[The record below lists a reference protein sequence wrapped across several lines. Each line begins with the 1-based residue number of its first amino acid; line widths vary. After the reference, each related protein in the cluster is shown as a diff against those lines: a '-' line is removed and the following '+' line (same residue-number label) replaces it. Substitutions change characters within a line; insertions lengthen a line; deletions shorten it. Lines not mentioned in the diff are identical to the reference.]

1 MLTSDIQDLILS
13 DFQLLLVLTCDES
26 MRDFS
31 PGEFHPDASQAV
43 GGYGAL
49 NKPLSLGCHFWGSLQ
64 VPRSTW
70 GTILNMTWDFY
81 SSNFDGY
88 GTENRKVISTFSVI
102 SIKMIQNGGFQ
113 FCPEKWSKSFN
124 HGDDWES
131 SVTWEPTS
139 SGGTFDQS
147 GLFLCQIWAVLEAD
161 GSGPRT
167 KALQCL
173 WCLKVGNT

>member
-49 NKPLSLGCHFWGSLQ
+49 NKPLSSGCHFWGSLQ

-70 GTILNMTWDFY
+70 GTILIMTWDFY

-88 GTENRKVISTFSVI
+88 GTGENQKVISTLSTL
-102 SIKMIQNGGFQ
+102 SLKMIQNGGFQ
-113 FCPEKWSKSFN
+113 FCPEKCPKSFN
-124 HGDDWES
+124 HDL
-131 SVTWEPTS
+131 VNR
-139 SGGTFDQS
+139 
-147 GLFLCQIWAVLEAD
+147 LV
-161 GSGPRT
+161 
-167 KALQCL
+167 
-173 WCLKVGNT
+173 

>member
-26 MRDFS
+26 TRDFS
-31 PGEFHPDASQAV
+31 PGEFHPDASQAAV

-70 GTILNMTWDFY
+70 GTILIMTWDFY

-88 GTENRKVISTFSVI
+88 GTDGKSESHKYIFRHKYQHDSNWRFPVLSP
-102 SIKMIQNGGFQ
+102 KMIQAIQLF
-113 FCPEKWSKSFN
+113 
-124 HGDDWES
+124 S
-131 SVTWEPTS
+131 SS
-139 SGGTFDQS
+139 
-147 GLFLCQIWAVLEAD
+147 
-161 GSGPRT
+161 
-167 KALQCL
+167 
-173 WCLKVGNT
+173 

>member
-49 NKPLSLGCHFWGSLQ
+49 NKPLSSGCHFWGSLQ

-70 GTILNMTWDFY
+70 ATILIMTWDY
-81 SSNFDGY
+81 L
-88 GTENRKVISTFSVI
+88 
-102 SIKMIQNGGFQ
+102 
-113 FCPEKWSKSFN
+113 
-124 HGDDWES
+124 
-131 SVTWEPTS
+131 
-139 SGGTFDQS
+139 
-147 GLFLCQIWAVLEAD
+147 LF
-161 GSGPRT
+161 
-167 KALQCL
+167 
-173 WCLKVGNT
+173 CLKAISLFAMASHNPQ

>member
-31 PGEFHPDASQAV
+31 PGEFHPDASQAAV

-70 GTILNMTWDFY
+70 GNIYILIITWDCY

-88 GTENRKVISTFSVI
+88 KRKVISTL
-102 SIKMIQNGGFQ
+102 SIKMEVSNFVTETQEMLQVIQ
-113 FCPEKWSKSFN
+113 PSLS
-124 HGDDWES
+124 
-131 SVTWEPTS
+131 
-139 SGGTFDQS
+139 
-147 GLFLCQIWAVLEAD
+147 
-161 GSGPRT
+161 
-167 KALQCL
+167 
-173 WCLKVGNT
+173 

>member
-64 VPRSTW
+64 VLRSTW
-70 GTILNMTWDFY
+70 GTILIMTWDFY

-88 GTENRKVISTFSVI
+88 GTENRKVI
-102 SIKMIQNGGFQ
+102 Q
-113 FCPEKWSKSFN
+113 
-124 HGDDWES
+124 
-131 SVTWEPTS
+131 
-139 SGGTFDQS
+139 
-147 GLFLCQIWAVLEAD
+147 
-161 GSGPRT
+161 
-167 KALQCL
+167 
-173 WCLKVGNT
+173 

>member
-49 NKPLSLGCHFWGSLQ
+49 NKPLSSGCHFWGSLQ

-70 GTILNMTWDFY
+70 GTILIMTWDFY

-88 GTENRKVISTFSVI
+88 VHW
-102 SIKMIQNGGFQ
+102 GFPVLSWK
-113 FCPEKWSKSFN
+113 PEKCSKSFN
-124 HGDDWES
+124 HDLVNRLTHGDDWGS
-131 SVTWEPTS
+131 SMT
-139 SGGTFDQS
+139 
-147 GLFLCQIWAVLEAD
+147 
-161 GSGPRT
+161 
-167 KALQCL
+167 
-173 WCLKVGNT
+173 

>member
-1 MLTSDIQDLILS
+1 MITLDNHWHYNYTVYTGHFGIISHWYHEVVLVIWTLLPMLTSDIQDLILS

-70 GTILNMTWDFY
+70 GTILIMTWDFY

-88 GTENRKVISTFSVI
+88 GTDGKSETHKYI
-102 SIKMIQNGGFQ
+102 GGFQ
-113 FCPEKWSKSFN
+113 FC
-124 HGDDWES
+124 HGNPKNAPS
-131 SVTWEPTS
+131 HSTMT
-139 SGGTFDQS
+139 
-147 GLFLCQIWAVLEAD
+147 
-161 GSGPRT
+161 
-167 KALQCL
+167 
-173 WCLKVGNT
+173 